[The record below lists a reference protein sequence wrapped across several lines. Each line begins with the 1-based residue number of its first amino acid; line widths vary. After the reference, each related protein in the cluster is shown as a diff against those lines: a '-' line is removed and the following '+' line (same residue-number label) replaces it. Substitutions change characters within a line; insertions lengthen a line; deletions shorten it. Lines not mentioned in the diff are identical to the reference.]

1 MNHPRY
7 VEGRMGLL
15 HFLICSP
22 QPLICC
28 KNSQISFV
36 LGTSQHIFASE
47 SENILAFFG
56 QLGPRRKQ
64 QAHIYVKKYSIS
76 KTKIKIRSSI
86 SHEKLP

>member
-1 MNHPRY
+1 MD
-7 VEGRMGLL
+7 LL
-15 HFLICSP
+15 HFSICSP

-36 LGTSQHIFASE
+36 LVTSQHIFASE

-64 QAHIYVKKYSIS
+64 QAHIYVKKYRIS
-76 KTKIKIRSSI
+76 KTKIKIRGSI